1 MEYRLLHYASR
12 ALYGALLDAGVE
24 IYEYHKS
31 FLHAKVAVIDRKL
44 GIFSYGG
51 GAVVPTF
58 DIADVATSGA
68 AFGATLGYRVGPQ
81 WVVMGEID
89 GYPFGFAVALI
100 EGILPQAAGEKIGS
114 IRLIYVEPEAR
125 EISLGEEMRDYLIE
139 ELRRRGISRF
149 DAHVLPG
156 HRLAKNFFEAGGFSA
171 RAIIMHH
178 DDHKE

>member
-1 MEYRLLHYASR
+1 MRVIAR
-12 ALYGALLDAGVE
+12 PAGAADVPALLRLYRGLEAEMTALHPMWPLADGLAEPVE
-24 IYEYHKS
+24 SS
-31 FLHAKVAVIDRKL
+31 FEHLL
-44 GIFSYGG
+44 GDPE
-51 GAVVPTF
+51 A
-58 DIADVATSGA
+58 
-68 AFGATLGYRVGPQ
+68 L
-81 WVVMGEID
+81 VVMGEID
-89 GYPFGFAVALI
+89 GYAFGFAMARI
-100 EGILPQAAGEKIGS
+100 EEILPQAAGERIGS

-125 EISLGEEMRDYLIE
+125 EISLGEEMRDHLIG

>member
-1 MEYRLLHYASR
+1 MRVVAR
-12 ALYGALLDAGVE
+12 PADAADVPALLRLYRGLEVE
-24 IYEYHKS
+24 MTALHPMWPLADGLADPVESS
-31 FLHAKVAVIDRKL
+31 FESLL
-44 GIFSYGG
+44 GDPE
-51 GAVVPTF
+51 A
-58 DIADVATSGA
+58 
-68 AFGATLGYRVGPQ
+68 L
-81 WVVMGEID
+81 VVMGEID
-89 GYPFGFAVALI
+89 GYPFGFAMARI
-100 EGILPQAAGEKIGS
+100 EEILPQAAGERIGS

-125 EISLGEEMRDYLIE
+125 EISLGEEMRDYLID

>member
-1 MEYRLLHYASR
+1 MRVITRPADAADLPALMRLYRGLEAEMTALHPMWPLADGLAEPVESSLERLLGDPE
-12 ALYGALLDAGVE
+12 AL
-24 IYEYHKS
+24 
-31 FLHAKVAVIDRKL
+31 
-44 GIFSYGG
+44 
-51 GAVVPTF
+51 
-58 DIADVATSGA
+58 
-68 AFGATLGYRVGPQ
+68 
-81 WVVMGEID
+81 VVMGEID
-89 GYPFGFAVALI
+89 GYPFGFAMARI
-100 EGILPQAAGEKIGS
+100 EEILPQAAGERIGS

-125 EISLGEEMRDYLIE
+125 EISLGEEMRDHLID